1 MLLKTERLI
10 IREFNREDLK
20 ALASFLGNAQ
30 VMEFSIDGP
39 LSLEKTNEMLE
50 KRILAHYAEYGF
62 GLWALIYGGAVIGF
76 AGLIMQMIDGEQ
88 LVELGYRL
96 DPGYW
101 GKGLASEAAAAI
113 AKYAFE
119 ELKLKEIISI
129 IDASN
134 TRSIAVAK
142 RLGMHYWKDA
152 AFHGKPTQIYK
163 ALNSR

>member
-1 MLLKTERLI
+1 MLIKTKRLI
-10 IREFNREDLK
+10 IREFTLEDLNP
-20 ALASFLGNAQ
+20 LASLLGNAQ
-30 VMEFSIDGP
+30 VMEFSVGGP
-39 LSLEKTNEMLE
+39 LTLEETNEMLE

-62 GLWALIYGGAVIGF
+62 GLWALVHSGIVIGF
-76 AGLIMQMIDGEQ
+76 AGLIVQRIDGEQ

-113 AKYAFE
+113 ARYAFE

-129 IDASN
+129 IEASN

-152 AFHGKPTQIYK
+152 DFHGKKTQIYK
-163 ALNSR
+163 ALTHK